1 MRGNTNLGDMNQ
13 VSGTLMGVSVVLPIL
28 NEERDL
34 QESISAILAQ
44 NYSGEFEVILALGP
58 SHDRTN
64 EIAKALAAADSRVV
78 LVDNP
83 TGRTANGLNAA
94 IAIAKYPIISR
105 IDGHAE
111 ISPTYLSDATALL
124 NKTGAVNVGGI
135 MAAVGKSK
143 FERAVAT
150 AMRSALGVGSS
161 RFHTG
166 GVAGPADTV
175 YLGTFKKSALLEA
188 GGYDERFTRAQDWE
202 LNFRLRKNGG
212 TVWFDP
218 SLVVTYRPRS
228 TIKALAKQYFQYGTW
243 RRAVSRSHK
252 GSVNLRYL
260 APPTALVINSLSFIL
275 GFVLSPLFFLPI
287 ATYLAAILIGSL
299 VLGKSLAEKIILPT
313 VLVTMHMVWGAG
325 YLSSPKGLM
334 AEEE

>member
-1 MRGNTNLGDMNQ
+1 MNQ
-13 VSGTLMGVSVVLPIL
+13 VSGGLMGVSIVLPIL

-34 QESISAILAQ
+34 RESISAILAQ

-58 SHDRTN
+58 SVDRTN
-64 EIAKALAAADSRVV
+64 EIAKELAAADSRVV

-94 IAIAKYPIISR
+94 IAKSKFPIITR
-105 IDGHAE
+105 IDGHSE
-111 ISPTYLSDATALL
+111 ITPTYLSDATALL

-135 MAAVGKSK
+135 MAAVGKTK
-143 FERAVAT
+143 FEKAVAT
-150 AMRSALGVGSS
+150 AMRSPLGVGSS

-166 GVAGPADTV
+166 GGAGPSDTV
-175 YLGTFKKSALLEA
+175 YLGTFKKSALIEA

-212 TVWFDP
+212 VIWFDP

-260 APPTALVINSLSFIL
+260 APPTALAINIFSVIL
-275 GFVLSPLFFLPI
+275 GLVISPIFFFPF
-287 ATYLAAILIGSL
+287 AAYLLLILIGSL
-299 VLGKSLAEKIILPT
+299 ILGRSLIEKLTLPT
-313 VLVTMHMVWGAG
+313 VLFIMHMVWGAG
-325 YLSSPKGLM
+325 YLTSLKGLM